1 MSIVVCPNY
10 NRKDRWVFNE
20 RNVRDLAKLSR
31 REKGCI
37 QYDLMA
43 KENGYIVFEEWED
56 TRIEMHKN
64 SPHFRR
70 LVEAIERDNASF
82 SVNFSE
88 NDLLI
93 LKTGTSHI
101 FDNVNFHYLIELHD
115 RHSIN
120 KD

>member
-1 MSIVVCPNY
+1 MSIVVY
-10 NRKDRWVFNE
+10 TQITTE
-20 RNVRDLAKLSR
+20 RTDGYLTKEIVRDLAKLSR

-56 TRIEMHKN
+56 TQALEMHKN
-64 SPHFRR
+64 SPHFKR

-88 NDLLI
+88 
-93 LKTGTSHI
+93 K
-101 FDNVNFHYLIELHD
+101 
-115 RHSIN
+115 
-120 KD
+120 